1 MYSLIAILMI
11 FLNSF
16 ALVCYCRNA
25 GNPYLNAKNK
35 KYVRRF
41 KWVVVVWNFAFIT
54 KFFMDTLG
62 INNVI
67 IYNDHT
73 DGADFFYCVM
83 TFASIMFTELI
94 PYNFIMDKK
103 IVKILTMKF

>member
-1 MYSLIAILMI
+1 
-11 FLNSF
+11 
-16 ALVCYCRNA
+16 
-25 GNPYLNAKNK
+25 
-35 KYVRRF
+35 
-41 KWVVVVWNFAFIT
+41 
-54 KFFMDTLG
+54 MDTLG